1 MSITV
6 LIVDDEEN
14 FRINLSEFLVA
25 QGYEVLGA
33 GTLAE
38 ARESITSGSAD
49 LILLD
54 IQLPDGYGSTLLYE
68 TANLPSR
75 PPIILITGTTDIE
88 IAVDA
93 MKNGAHDFLIKPVQ
107 FSRLEQS
114 LKRAVEVIKMKREL
128 EHYRQTQQKSVEFV
142 VGKSIQVKKVMN
154 LAQKAA
160 SFDSPIL
167 ITGETG
173 TGKDV
178 LANYIR
184 NIGPRA
190 NKPFVPINCAAIQST
205 ILESE
210 LFGYEKGAFTGADQ
224 KKHGL
229 MEVADTGVL
238 FLDEISSMPLDMQA
252 KLLRVLEEKKIR
264 RVGGTNLIPVD
275 LQIITASNR
284 HLEDLIK
291 EEKFREDLYYR
302 LKVVE
307 LNLPPLR
314 ERKEDIPELV
324 AFFLQR
330 LNIKM
335 GVNVTGISPQALD
348 ALIDYAWPGNIR
360 ELNHAIET
368 ALLFCET
375 DTIELSD
382 LPMSIT
388 QSKVK

>member
-142 VGKSIQVKKVMN
+142 VGKSVQMKKVMN

-335 GVNVTGISPQALD
+335 GVNVTGISPKALD

-375 DTIELSD
+375 ETIELSD

>member
-25 QGYEVLGA
+25 QGYEVFGA

-142 VGKSIQVKKVMN
+142 VGKSVQMKKVMN

-335 GVNVTGISPQALD
+335 GVNVTGISPKALD

-375 DTIELSD
+375 ETIELSD

>member
-1 MSITV
+1 
-6 LIVDDEEN
+6 
-14 FRINLSEFLVA
+14 
-25 QGYEVLGA
+25 
-33 GTLAE
+33 
-38 ARESITSGSAD
+38 
-49 LILLD
+49 
-54 IQLPDGYGSTLLYE
+54 
-68 TANLPSR
+68 
-75 PPIILITGTTDIE
+75 
-88 IAVDA
+88 
-93 MKNGAHDFLIKPVQ
+93 
-107 FSRLEQS
+107 
-114 LKRAVEVIKMKREL
+114 MKREL

-142 VGKSIQVKKVMN
+142 VGKSVQMKKVMN

-335 GVNVTGISPQALD
+335 GVNVTGISPKALD

-375 DTIELSD
+375 ETIELSD